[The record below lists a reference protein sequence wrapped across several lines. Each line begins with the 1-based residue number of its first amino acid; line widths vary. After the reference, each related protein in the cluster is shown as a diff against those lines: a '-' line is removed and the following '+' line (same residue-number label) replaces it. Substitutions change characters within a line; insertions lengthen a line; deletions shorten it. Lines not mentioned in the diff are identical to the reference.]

1 MGPIAS
7 PDAQPLPELERR
19 TLLQV
24 ARDSIRHGL
33 DEGRALPVRP
43 EDYPERLRAVRAA
56 FVTLHRKGQLRG
68 CIGHLEAVQALV
80 RDVAENAWSAAF
92 RDPRFPPLAARE
104 MEGLQLHISVLTPP
118 QPLTF
123 RSEADLLGQI
133 RPGRDGLILQDG
145 PARGTFLPSVWE
157 SLPRVEDFWTQL
169 KHKAGLPAHHW
180 SDRLRVYRYE
190 TESFAAD

>member
-7 PDAQPLPELERR
+7 PELEFLPELDRHL
-19 TLLQV
+19 LLQV

-33 DEGRALPVRP
+33 DEGRTLPVRP
-43 EDYPERLRAVRAA
+43 EDYPERLRAVRAT
-56 FVTLHRKGQLRG
+56 FVTLQRHGELRG
-68 CIGHLEAVQALV
+68 CIGHLEAVQTLV

-104 MEGLQLHISVLTPP
+104 MEDLHLHISILTPP

-123 RSEADLLGQI
+123 RSEADLVGQI
-133 RPGRDGLILQDG
+133 RPGVDGLILQDG
-145 PARGTFLPSVWE
+145 PARGTFLPSVWQ

-169 KHKAGLPAHHW
+169 KHKAGLSPHHW
-180 SDRLRVYRYE
+180 SEGLRVYRYE
-190 TESFAAD
+190 TESFSTD